1 LFERQS
7 LRVPVETELDDATS
21 MAATLIPLAARGP
34 TPTPP
39 GIDALPTTTDQPAV
53 MRLPPPGASL
63 DARPSGRRMMDLPP
77 EPKSSP
83 RSRPSTQDLPPEPKS
98 SPRSRPPMQDLPPEP
113 RSSGNKRLP
122 PEAIVA
128 SKPVASAPVQPLP
141 SAPSGQKNPWGEGEG
156 SGTDPTSPRNGL
168 VGLQLGEYKVLE
180 HLGQGGM
187 GVVYRGEHPVIGK
200 RVAIKVLRPELASDP
215 KQLQRLKDEAK
226 AVNAIRHPGIVDIFG
241 FNQAPDGSQYF
252 VMELLEGQSLEEM
265 LHQRGRLKAWEA
277 VPILEQALAALDA
290 AHGAGV
296 IHRDLKPSNMFMVQL
311 PDHTHLVK
319 LLDFGLA
326 KIGGAPRGSTPQTSN
341 VVVGT
346 PEYMAPEQAR
356 AQDVSPRTD
365 LYAMG
370 IVAYELLTGDVPFT
384 SESAVETLMMQLDM
398 PPTPPGEREPTIPP
412 AIEKL
417 ILRMLAKRPEDR
429 PGSAAE
435 VKRELHRIKRA
446 MNSAETIVADKVSL
460 RAMEETLPSG
470 LHNGPTPVNNP
481 RPIEAVETKA
491 SVRAMP
497 AVVNPTSRFETTE
510 QLQPVQISE
519 TPPAR
524 PPLEPRPATEP
535 NMMAAPA
542 PRRWVVPLA
551 ALLALIVLAGVAFVV
566 LGRPTDPPPLVA
578 PPPPAASK
586 DPPRAVTAEKPDP
599 AEERAPV
606 APVKADPPQVGKS
619 EGPKA
624 VTRPPPVRRPQHTQE
639 EALKRIQDLTAKAQ
653 SLETSQ
659 KKHLALV
666 ALEGFR
672 SDLLSGVKSAD
683 QTWKDLDT
691 SQLLMLK

>member
-7 LRVPVETELDDATS
+7 LRVPVEPVDDATS
-21 MAATLIPLAARGP
+21 IAATLVPSATRSP
-34 TPTPP
+34 TPV
-39 GIDALPTTTDQPAV
+39 GIDAQPTTTDQPAV
-53 MRLPPPGASL
+53 MRLPPPGPSM
-63 DARPSGRRMMDLPP
+63 DARPSARRAMDLAPEPRSSPRSKPMQELPP
-77 EPKSSP
+77 EPRSNP
-83 RSRPSTQDLPPEPKS
+83 RSK
-98 SPRSRPPMQDLPPEP
+98 PPMQDLPPEP

-122 PEAIVA
+122 AEAVAA
-128 SKPVASAPVQPLP
+128 SKPVPSGPVQPLP
-141 SAPSGQKNPWGEGEG
+141 SAPAGHKNPWGEGEG

-265 LHQRGRLKAWEA
+265 LHQRGKLKAWEA
-277 VPILEQALAALDA
+277 LPILDQALAALDA

-365 LYAMG
+365 IYAMG

-384 SESAVETLMMQLDM
+384 TESAVETLMMQLDM
-398 PPTPPGEREPTIPP
+398 PPTPPGEREPTIPA

-429 PGSAAE
+429 PASAAE

-446 MNSAETIVADKVSL
+446 LNSAETIVADKASL
-460 RAMEETLPSG
+460 RAADETLPSG

-481 RPIEAVETKA
+481 RPLDAAETRA
-491 SVRAMP
+491 SARAIP

-524 PPLEPRPATEP
+524 APLEPRPATEP
-535 NMMAAPA
+535 NMAAAPA

-551 ALLALIVLAGVAFVV
+551 AVLALAVLAAVAFIV
-566 LGRPTDPPPLVA
+566 LGRPTDPPLVA
-578 PPPPAASK
+578 PPPPAANK
-586 DPPRAVTAEKPDP
+586 DPPKAITAEKPDP
-599 AEERAPV
+599 ADDRAAT
-606 APVKADPPQVGKS
+606 APVKADAPQPGKTD
-619 EGPKA
+619 GPK
-624 VTRPPPVRRPQHTQE
+624 VVNRPPPPRRPQHTTE

-653 SLETSQ
+653 SLESSQ

-666 ALEGFR
+666 ALESFR